1 MIRLAV
7 ILLFVVA
14 PMMTYSQ
21 GKTIAPP
28 AESAAV
34 TEQQKWLVNA
44 VAKYGSY
51 KTPTTSVKISAPKI
65 DACVLSFTQAKKFGS
80 TLEEKT
86 LILTTRTDTVKDSV
100 SIDLAKIDIPSLGL
114 SDYILPE
121 LSTFSFRIKRSET
134 NFRDMELVV
143 QRPAADAIKTTLE
156 RVASAC
162 APAH

>member
-14 PMMTYSQ
+14 PMTIYPQ
-21 GKTIAPP
+21 GKTITPP
-28 AESAAV
+28 ADTAAV

-44 VAKYGSY
+44 MSKYASY
-51 KTPTTSVKISAPKI
+51 KTPTTSVKISSPKI
-65 DACVLSFTQAKKFGS
+65 EACVLSFTQTRKFGS

-86 LILTTRTDTVKDSV
+86 LIITTRTDTLKDNV
-100 SIDLAKIDIPSLGL
+100 SIDLAKIDIPSLKL

-134 NFRDMELVV
+134 SFRDLELVL

-156 RVASAC
+156 RVSRAC
-162 APAH
+162 APTH

>member
-1 MIRLAV
+1 MIKLAV

-14 PMMTYSQ
+14 PMTIYPQ
-21 GKTIAPP
+21 GKTITPP
-28 AESAAV
+28 ADTAAV

-44 VAKYGSY
+44 MSKYASY

-65 DACVLSFTQAKKFGS
+65 EACVLSFTQTRKFGS
-80 TLEEKT
+80 TSEET
-86 LILTTRTDTVKDSV
+86 LIITTRTDTVKDSV
-100 SIDLAKIDIPSLGL
+100 SIDLAKIDIPSLKL

-134 NFRDMELVV
+134 SFRDLELVL

-156 RVASAC
+156 RVSRAC
-162 APAH
+162 APTR

>member
-14 PMMTYSQ
+14 PMTIYPQ
-21 GKTIAPP
+21 GKTITPP
-28 AESAAV
+28 ADTAPVS
-34 TEQQKWLVNA
+34 EQQKWLVNA
-44 VAKYGSY
+44 MSKYASY
-51 KTPTTSVKISAPKI
+51 KTPTTSVKISSPKI
-65 DACVLSFTQAKKFGS
+65 EACVLSFTQTRKFGS

-86 LILTTRTDTVKDSV
+86 LIITTRTDTLKDNV
-100 SIDLAKIDIPSLGL
+100 SIDLAKIDIPSLKL

-134 NFRDMELVV
+134 SFRDLELVL

-156 RVASAC
+156 RVARAC
-162 APAH
+162 APTH